1 MTTDEFIQFLTARFN
16 SGEEKTTLAEGM
28 PLGVD
33 DNGEMVFARKQGRV
47 FNVRNTCVTG
57 GRKTPFIKRLLLTL
71 SQLYTREEAN
81 FFIVSPYK
89 EYGELLQLKN
99 ADFTIPYVYDKAQL
113 VAVRECLEK
122 LVDLYKN
129 QKRCLKLFLVLDGLD
144 ELKDCNLSSSLE
156 EYREIFDIVANQSNV
171 EVISGAELMKSIF
184 SGYPGAFVG
193 VGNALITT
201 IEEGKADVTYVGED
215 SSLSMPTPIRFP
227 TAPSVTETVIML
239 NALSQRRTS
248 QD

>member
-1 MTTDEFIQFLTARFN
+1 MTTDEFIQLLKIRLN
-16 SGEEKTTLAEGM
+16 GGEEKKTLADCM

-33 DNGEMVFARKQGRV
+33 ENGEMLFARKQQRV

-113 VAVRECLEK
+113 IAVRECLEK
-122 LVDLYKN
+122 LVDLYKKE
-129 QKRCLKLFLVLDGLD
+129 KRCLKLFLVLDGLD
-144 ELKDCNLSSSLE
+144 ELNDCNISSSLE
-156 EYREIFDIVANQSNV
+156 EYREIFDIVANQNNV

-193 VGNALITT
+193 VGNCLVTT
-201 IEEGKADVTYVGED
+201 REHGKADVTYVGED
-215 SSLSMPTPIRFP
+215 ASLSLP
-227 TAPSVTETVIML
+227 TAMTYPDLPTVEETIMAF
-239 NALSQRRTS
+239 NAQNPL
-248 QD
+248 